1 MMSTSKG
8 PRKST
13 KRKRPLDDREHDL
26 EKTDVKDTV
35 DVQFHKHCVNCG
47 VSISP
52 DRETCSPKCQNE
64 WDRMV
69 KKKKFW
75 NYLPF
80 LGAAFLLVLYL
91 ILSMA

>member
-1 MMSTSKG
+1 MSTSKG
-8 PRKST
+8 PKKST
-13 KRKRPLDDREHDL
+13 KKKRPLDDREHGPVEP
-26 EKTDVKDTV
+26 EKETV

-47 VSISP
+47 VSIP
-52 DRETCSPKCQNE
+52 PERETCSPKCQNE

-69 KKKKFW
+69 KRKKFW